1 MHRAVARQREMD
13 ARNKIANT
21 AADIADKIGLS
32 GDVDRMLQVDHL
44 PRAHQDRTVR
54 SVYEIESFANLLS
67 AIAEKLG
74 VTDGRESR
82 TKSNADSKQPAAAT
96 AESDSNAESD
106 TDTESESES
115 DADTADSF
123 TDSLVQSGLTRT
135 QIESLQEA
143 GYTDLDTLTGA
154 SDEDLAK
161 VHGIGP
167 ATVGVIRSLSK

>member
-1 MHRAVARQREMD
+1 
-13 ARNKIANT
+13 
-21 AADIADKIGLS
+21 
-32 GDVDRMLQVDHL
+32 LQVDHL

-106 TDTESESES
+106 TESES